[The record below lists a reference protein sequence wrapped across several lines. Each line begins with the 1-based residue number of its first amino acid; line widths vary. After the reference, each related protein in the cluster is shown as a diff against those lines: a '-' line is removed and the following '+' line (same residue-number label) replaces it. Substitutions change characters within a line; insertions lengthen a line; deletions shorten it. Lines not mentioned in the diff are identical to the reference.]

1 MIERTLAILKPD
13 CVEKQIEGKVVS
25 AIQNAGFSVVAMRTV
40 RLTAETAGG
49 FYTVHRGKPFFP
61 SLLEYMSSGPCV
73 AMVLEKENAVAD
85 FRTLIGA
92 TDPTQAAPGTI
103 RKQFAESKERNII
116 HGSDSPE
123 NAAIE
128 INYFFS
134 TRELVALTGK
144 S

>member
-13 CVEKQIEGKVVS
+13 CVEKKIEGKVVS
-25 AIQNAGFSVVAMRTV
+25 AIQNAGFAVVAMRTV

-73 AMVLEKENAVAD
+73 AMVLERENAVAD

-92 TDPTQAAPGTI
+92 TDPAQAAPGTI
-103 RKQFAESKERNII
+103 RKEFAESKERNII

-123 NAAIE
+123 NAKIE
-128 INYFFS
+128 INFFFS
-134 TRELVALTGK
+134 QRELVALTAP
-144 S
+144 

>member
-49 FYTVHRGKPFFP
+49 FYTVHRGEPFFP

-123 NAAIE
+123 NAKIE

-134 TRELVALTGK
+134 ARELVALRGK
-144 S
+144 